1 MKKIILLQVLS
12 LLTLGGYAQSLEEL
26 KSKQK
31 TTASERIRKSPNYRT
46 YSNSWDVDEDTW
58 GLGYNYSSAF
68 PLAIS
73 ANYI

>member
-46 YSNSWDVDEDTW
+46 SLLSR
-58 GLGYNYSSAF
+58 
-68 PLAIS
+68 
-73 ANYI
+73 